1 MSLEGAMAT
10 FTERVQTVLT
20 KAQYERMVALAE
32 QENKPI
38 SVLIREA
45 VEEQYLAPVEAQR
58 RRQALRNILA
68 LDAPVADWP
77 QMEAEIE
84 QGAIDE

>member
-1 MSLEGAMAT
+1 MANY
-10 FTERVQTVLT
+10 TERVQTVLT
-20 KAQYERMVALAE
+20 KEQYERLMELAE
-32 QENKPI
+32 QEQKPL
-38 SVLIREA
+38 SVMIREA
-45 VEEQYLAPVEAQR
+45 VEERYFVKIDQQKRQEALAR
-58 RRQALRNILA
+58 LLA